1 MMHLAPRPQTKA
13 QAVAD
18 LEAIRRAAYLTLEE
32 YTARRKARAR
42 KARAERLKSWLRA
55 LMPK

>member
-1 MMHLAPRPQTKA
+1 MTSEPRIKTKA

-18 LEAIRRAAYLTLEE
+18 LEAIRRAAYLTVEE
-32 YTARRKARAR
+32 YRTRRKEWARIR
-42 KARAERLKSWLRA
+42 RRAKWKSWLQA